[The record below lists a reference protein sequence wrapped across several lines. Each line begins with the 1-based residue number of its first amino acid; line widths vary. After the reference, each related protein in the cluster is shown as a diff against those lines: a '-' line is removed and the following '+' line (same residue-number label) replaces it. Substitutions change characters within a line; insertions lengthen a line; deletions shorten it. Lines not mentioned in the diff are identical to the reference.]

1 MFRIVAD
8 LPCTAVVQVLCQL
21 GWEPSRTMIVGAD
34 SMKTC
39 LLWNH
44 LDDYDITRREPSE
57 RVSLVTMA
65 DCVYRLN
72 ENKTTIQQIYY
83 FEIHHRMPPK
93 KQAHAEKPQHRR
105 FLLSKVLFK
114 KTGSQS
120 IQPQPQLNASSLL
133 ILITPPR
140 FLVNFNIW
148 AGGGE
153 QMAKDLFKEQVH
165 HSKVKPV
172 EQVYLHRWGFSSF
185 DRLIGCSSDS
195 CSFLF
200 CCLHSSSLRRNTAG
214 HSISCFLIFDR
225 RHVEFGLLWGFCHE

>member
-1 MFRIVAD
+1 M
-8 LPCTAVVQVLCQL
+8 VQVLCQL

-34 SMKTC
+34 SVKTC

-83 FEIHHRMPPK
+83 FEIHHRIPPK

-120 IQPQPQLNASSLL
+120 IQPQPQLNASSPL
-133 ILITPPR
+133 IWITPPR
-140 FLVNFNIW
+140 LLVNFNIW

-153 QMAKDLFKEQVH
+153 QMAKNFVIPLEGELCRAGSSVPIEATVAACWAG
-165 HSKVKPV
+165 SSASASLS
-172 EQVYLHRWGFSSF
+172 VY
-185 DRLIGCSSDS
+185 
-195 CSFLF
+195 
-200 CCLHSSSLRRNTAG
+200 SSLRPTTARCSNG
-214 HSISCFLIFDR
+214 CFLI
-225 RHVEFGLLWGFCHE
+225 LLD